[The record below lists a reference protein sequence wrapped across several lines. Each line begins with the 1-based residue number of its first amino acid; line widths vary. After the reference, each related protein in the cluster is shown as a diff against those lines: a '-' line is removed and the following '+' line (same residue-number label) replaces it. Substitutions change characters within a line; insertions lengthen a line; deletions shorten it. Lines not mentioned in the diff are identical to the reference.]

1 MLQIEKV
8 IKYSFKNKEL
18 LKIAL
23 THSSFSSY
31 PKNYERF
38 ELLGDSIL
46 DLVVIER
53 LLLFFPT
60 KDEGYLTKQKNYLVS
75 SKNLSFISNK
85 LNLINYII
93 FNKSLIIKDDS
104 VKKRISC
111 DIYEAIIGAIYLDS
125 DYKYAQTFIKD
136 TLFKYYDINEANSS
150 NYKGILN
157 EFCQKKGLTEP
168 TYKIIEINGP
178 EHQKVY
184 KVELFINNSL
194 FVGNGSKLKE
204 AEESA
209 ANKALLTLK

>member
-1 MLQIEKV
+1 M
-8 IKYSFKNKEL
+8 
-18 LKIAL
+18 
-23 THSSFSSY
+23 
-31 PKNYERF
+31 
-38 ELLGDSIL
+38 
-46 DLVVIER
+46 VIER

-93 FNKSLIIKDDS
+93 FNKSLIIKNDR

-136 TLFKYYDINEANSS
+136 TLFKYYDINEAQSS

-157 EFCQKKGLTEP
+157 EFCQKKGLTKP
-168 TYKIIEINGP
+168 TYKIIEINGL

-184 KVELFINNSL
+184 KVELFINNGL